1 MSGLRTIDLREV
13 EALVDFMQGPGYVL
27 DFSNATFAQFF
38 ASELSVDIDGPTYA
52 DTGGSKGKRLK
63 RFLQKVDDR
72 TALKALNAIWD
83 YRVTLLQRVETADPV
98 KNAEAR
104 YTALVKRLGGKPDE
118 AQGPQEAPKPAF
130 DSAKID
136 ALSSEIIALSS
147 LDPQARGYRF
157 EEFLTAMFNAYGLRP
172 REPFRNRGEQ
182 IDGSFV
188 LAHETY
194 LLEAKWQAGQV
205 GAADLHAFQGKLTEK
220 ATWARGLFV
229 SYSGFTEDGLHAFGK
244 GKSVVCMDGLDISD
258 MLSRRLPLDHVL
270 NRKVRRAAETGAPF
284 FRVRDLF
291 H

>member
-1 MSGLRTIDLREV
+1 MSSLRTIDLREV
-13 EALVDFMQGPGYVL
+13 EALVDFMHGPGYVL

-38 ASELSVDIDGPTYA
+38 ACELNVDIDDQTYA

-72 TALKALNAIWD
+72 TALKALNAIWE
-83 YRVTLLQRVETADPV
+83 YRVALLERCESADPV
-98 KNAEAR
+98 KNALAR
-104 YTALVKRLGGKPDE
+104 YLSLVKRLGGKPDE

-130 DSAKID
+130 DYAKID
-136 ALSSEIIALSS
+136 ALSSEIITLSS
-147 LDPQARGYRF
+147 LAPQARGYKF
-157 EEFLTAMFNAYGLRP
+157 EEFLTSMFNAYGLRP
-172 REPFRNRGEQ
+172 REPFRLRGEQ

-188 LAHETY
+188 LAQETY
-194 LLEAKWQAGQV
+194 LLEAKWQAGQI
-205 GAADLHAFQGKLTEK
+205 GAADLHAFQGKLTQK

-229 SYSGFTEDGLHAFGK
+229 SYNGFEDGLHAFGK

-270 NRKVRRAAETGAPF
+270 NRKVRRAAETGTVF
-284 FRVRDLF
+284 VRVRDLF